1 MSEDNTSTSTR
12 ATCPYCQHTGPLD
25 AFQLQHVLKKTP
37 INCEQC
43 AGPMILACEDQLKRF
58 ERLGSTGM
66 VFMLVITLSAVTVV
80 VAIALKWLG
89 VIRGDTQLMTSVIA
103 TAVGI
108 TTLFLAKATNEFTF
122 ELQAPAP
129 SSPEQLA
136 SEDALP
142 SVSIPAKP

>member
-25 AFQLQHVLKKTP
+25 AFQLRQVLGSIP
-37 INCEQC
+37 IHCEQC
-43 AGPMILACEDQLKRF
+43 AGPMILACDDQLKRF

-66 VFMLVITLSAVTVV
+66 AFMLVITFSAVTVV

-103 TAVGI
+103 TAIGV

-122 ELQAPAP
+122 ELQAPAAGN
-129 SSPEQLA
+129 PEQPA
-136 SEDALP
+136 SEDA
-142 SVSIPAKP
+142 SIQAQP

>member
-25 AFQLQHVLKKTP
+25 TFRLQQVLEKTP

-43 AGPMILACEDQLKRF
+43 AGPMILTCEDQLKRF

-66 VFMLVITLSAVTVV
+66 AFMLVITLSAVTVV

-103 TAVGI
+103 TAVGV
-108 TTLFLAKATNEFTF
+108 TTLLLAKATNEFTF
-122 ELQAPAP
+122 ELQAPVP
-129 SSPEQLA
+129 SSPEQPA
-136 SEDALP
+136 NEGAL
-142 SVSIPAKP
+142 SSLSIPAKP

>member
-25 AFQLQHVLKKTP
+25 AFQLRQVLGSIP
-37 INCEQC
+37 IHCEQC
-43 AGPMILACEDQLKRF
+43 AGPMILACDDQLKRF

-66 VFMLVITLSAVTVV
+66 AFMLVITFSAVTVV

-103 TAVGI
+103 TAIGV

-122 ELQAPAP
+122 ELQAPAAGN
-129 SSPEQLA
+129 PEQPA
-136 SEDALP
+136 NEDANIQAQP
-142 SVSIPAKP
+142 